1 MKNNKKLV
9 ALYVR
14 INGVEKSWMDPVV
27 AKRKGLSIN
36 QEFHQALGLKS
47 SGGGR

>member
-1 MKNNKKLV
+1 MKNKKLV

-36 QEFHQALGLKS
+36 QEFHQVLGLKS

>member
-1 MKNNKKLV
+1 MKNKKVL
-9 ALYVR
+9 AAYVR

-36 QEFHQALGLKS
+36 QEFHQASGLKS
-47 SGGGR
+47 SGGEG